1 MSATWR
7 NSAIFAA
14 AALLAV
20 TAVWGSTFLLVK
32 NAITHTSVMN
42 FLAIRFLLA
51 TLVMFALR
59 PGCLKGFNRGGV
71 VRGILLGV
79 ALGGAYVAQTFGL
92 IWASATVSGFIT
104 GMFVVFTPFVYWIVL
119 RQKPGMKTW
128 VAIAL
133 STAGLA
139 LLGLHGWN
147 FGKGELLTLLCAV
160 FVALHVVG
168 LAKWAPRYNS
178 YGLAFIQILTVSVTT
193 MAVAI
198 PQGIEIPDNSE
209 VWVALAITA
218 LFATALAFLVQT
230 WAQSKIS
237 ANFAAVILTME
248 PVFAGIFG
256 MTVGGEPFTL
266 RLFGGAVCVLAAML
280 IIQLKMSLGDK
291 KLTTARSRD

>member
-1 MSATWR
+1 ML
-7 NSAIFAA
+7 AA
-14 AALLAV
+14 AALVAV

-32 NAITHTSVMN
+32 NAISHTSVMN

-51 TLVMFALR
+51 ALVMFALR
-59 PGCLKGFNRGGV
+59 PGCLKGFNRVGV
-71 VRGILLGV
+71 VWGILLGL

-119 RQKPGMKTW
+119 RQKPGMRTW
-128 VAIAL
+128 IAIAF

-147 FGKGELLTLLCAV
+147 FGKGEMLTLLCA
-160 FVALHVVG
+160 FFIALHVVG

-178 YGLAFIQILTVSVTT
+178 YGLAFIQILTVSVTS

-198 PQGIEIPDNSE
+198 PQGIEIPTSTE
-209 VWVALAITA
+209 VWGALIITA

-237 ANFAAVILTME
+237 TNFAAVILTME

-256 MTVGGEPFTL
+256 ITVGGEPFTF
-266 RLFGGAVCVLAAML
+266 RLFGGALCVLAAML
-280 IIQLKMSLGDK
+280 IIQLKVGFRDK
-291 KLTTARSRD
+291 ALATPPYHD